1 MESYSIEDLENKL
14 KQDKAELQEIEAL
27 LEEDSNDDEL
37 QTLKNDL
44 ISIIKT
50 TTDLII
56 KKQRERENN
65 NISNVT
71 TQNNSTNSVA
81 VNNINNDNDNNN
93 NFNPSSEFKNNN
105 IIIPPPPTI
114 NKKSTYNDIINNNNN
129 YNNNNNNNNSNNND
143 NYNNNYNNNN
153 TSTNIIEDSS
163 FSETKMTVGSV
174 CEGQYS
180 VDGIWYRAKID
191 SINKDGTFVVTYTD
205 YGNSETLTFDKIR
218 PPTRSLKLLANQTLE
233 QKKYLQAPDQIQA
246 IPKSLKILPEDSEE
260 IRKQKQK
267 KIHSIKSMNRLKKV
281 EEEGKQKTQAWK
293 DFVNKP
299 KKSIPG
305 TFTDRKKTSMF
316 STGDGI
322 HSKVG
327 VIGSGRGMT
336 ESQQFQSLAKKSS
349 SIYP

>member
-14 KQDKAELQEIEAL
+14 KQDKTELLEIEAL
-27 LEEDSNDDEL
+27 LEEDNNDDEL

-44 ISIIKT
+44 ITIIKT

-56 KKQRERENN
+56 KKQREKETN
-65 NISNVT
+65 NIINNVT
-71 TQNNSTNSVA
+71 TPINSTSVA
-81 VNNINNDNDNNN
+81 VNNTNNNNSNN
-93 NFNPSSEFKNNN
+93 NFNSSSEFKNNN
-105 IIIPPPPTI
+105 I
-114 NKKSTYNDIINNNNN
+114 
-129 YNNNNNNNNSNNND
+129 NNNNNNNNNIIIPPPTTTINKKSTIND
-143 NYNNNYNNNN
+143 NDNNNN
-153 TSTNIIEDSS
+153 NIPSNIIEDNS

-205 YGNSETLTFDKIR
+205 YGNTETLTFDKIR

-233 QKKYLQAPDQIQA
+233 QKKYLQAPDQIQV

-260 IRKQKQK
+260 VKKQKQK

>member
-14 KQDKAELQEIEAL
+14 KQDKTELLEIEAL
-27 LEEDSNDDEL
+27 LEEDNNDDEL

-44 ISIIKT
+44 ITIIKT

-56 KKQRERENN
+56 KKQREKETN
-65 NISNVT
+65 NIINNVT
-71 TQNNSTNSVA
+71 TPINSTSVA
-81 VNNINNDNDNNN
+81 VNNTNNNNSNN
-93 NFNPSSEFKNNN
+93 NFNSSSEFKNNN
-105 IIIPPPPTI
+105 IIIPPPTI
-114 NKKSTYNDIINNNNN
+114 NKKSTFNDNDNNNIP
-129 YNNNNNNNNSNNND
+129 S
-143 NYNNNYNNNN
+143 
-153 TSTNIIEDSS
+153 NIIEDNS

-205 YGNSETLTFDKIR
+205 YGNTETLTFDKIR

-233 QKKYLQAPDQIQA
+233 QKKYLQAPDQIQV

-260 IRKQKQK
+260 VKKQKQK

-336 ESQQFQSLAKKSS
+336 ESQQFQSLAKD
-349 SIYP
+349 

>member
-14 KQDKAELQEIEAL
+14 KQDKTELLEIEAL
-27 LEEDSNDDEL
+27 LEEDNNDDEL

-44 ISIIKT
+44 ITIIKT

-56 KKQRERENN
+56 KKQREKETN
-65 NISNVT
+65 NIINNVT
-71 TQNNSTNSVA
+71 TPINSTSVA
-81 VNNINNDNDNNN
+81 VNNTNNNNSNN
-93 NFNPSSEFKNNN
+93 NFNSSEFKNNNNN
-105 IIIPPPPTI
+105 IIIPPPTTI
-114 NKKSTYNDIINNNNN
+114 NKKSTYNDNDND
-129 YNNNNNNNNSNNND
+129 NNNNNNNNNNNLP
-143 NYNNNYNNNN
+143 
-153 TSTNIIEDSS
+153 SNIIEDNS

-180 VDGIWYRAKID
+180 VDGVWYRAKID

-205 YGNSETLTFDKIR
+205 YGNTETLTFDKIR

-233 QKKYLQAPDQIQA
+233 QKKYLQAPDQIQV

-260 IRKQKQK
+260 VKKQKQK

-316 STGDGI
+316 STGEGI

>member
-14 KQDKAELQEIEAL
+14 KQDKTELLEIEAL
-27 LEEDSNDDEL
+27 LEEDNNDDEL

-44 ISIIKT
+44 ITIIKT

-56 KKQRERENN
+56 KKQREKETN
-65 NISNVT
+65 NIINNVT
-71 TQNNSTNSVA
+71 TPINSTSVA
-81 VNNINNDNDNNN
+81 VNNTNNNNSNN
-93 NFNPSSEFKNNN
+93 NFNSSSEFKNNN
-105 IIIPPPPTI
+105 IIIPPPTI
-114 NKKSTYNDIINNNNN
+114 NKKSTFNDNDNNNIP
-129 YNNNNNNNNSNNND
+129 S
-143 NYNNNYNNNN
+143 
-153 TSTNIIEDSS
+153 NIIEDNS

-205 YGNSETLTFDKIR
+205 YGNTETLTFDKIR

-233 QKKYLQAPDQIQA
+233 QKKYLQAPDQIQV

-260 IRKQKQK
+260 VKKQKQK

>member
-14 KQDKAELQEIEAL
+14 KQDKTELQEIEAL
-27 LEEDSNDDEL
+27 LEEDNDDEL

-44 ISIIKT
+44 ITIIKT

-56 KKQRERENN
+56 KKQREQEANSVNN
-65 NISNVT
+65 NTNNVT
-71 TQNNSTNSVA
+71 TPNNSTSVVV
-81 VNNINNDNDNNN
+81 VNNNNNNNNTNNSNN
-93 NFNPSSEFKNNN
+93 NFNSSSEFKNNN
-105 IIIPPPPTI
+105 NIIPPPTTTTTTTTI
-114 NKKSTYNDIINNNNN
+114 KKSTYND
-129 YNNNNNNNNSNNND
+129 D
-143 NYNNNYNNNN
+143 NIQ
-153 TSTNIIEDSS
+153 SNIIEDSS
-163 FSETKMTVGSV
+163 FSETKMTIGSV

-180 VDGIWYRAKID
+180 LDGIWYRAKID
-191 SINKDGTFVVTYTD
+191 SINKDGTFVVTYID

-233 QKKYLQAPDQIQA
+233 QKKYLQAPDQIQS
-246 IPKSLKILPEDSEE
+246 IPKSLKILPEDSDEVK
-260 IRKQKQK
+260 KQKQK

-336 ESQQFQSLAKKSS
+336 ESQQFQNLAKKSS

>member
-14 KQDKAELQEIEAL
+14 KQDKTELLEIEAL
-27 LEEDSNDDEL
+27 LEEDNNDDEL

-44 ISIIKT
+44 ITIIKT

-56 KKQRERENN
+56 KKQREKETN
-65 NISNVT
+65 NIINNVT
-71 TQNNSTNSVA
+71 TPINSTSVA
-81 VNNINNDNDNNN
+81 VNNTNNNNSNN
-93 NFNPSSEFKNNN
+93 NFNSSSEFKNNN
-105 IIIPPPPTI
+105 I
-114 NKKSTYNDIINNNNN
+114 
-129 YNNNNNNNNSNNND
+129 NNNNNNNNNIIIPPPTTTINKKSTIND
-143 NYNNNYNNNN
+143 NDNNNN
-153 TSTNIIEDSS
+153 IPSNIIEDNS

-205 YGNSETLTFDKIR
+205 YGNTETLTFDKIR

-233 QKKYLQAPDQIQA
+233 QKKYLQAPDQIQV

-260 IRKQKQK
+260 VKKQKQK

-316 STGDGI
+316 STGEGI

>member
-1 MESYSIEDLENKL
+1 MESYPIEDLENKL
-14 KQDKAELQEIEAL
+14 KQDKTELLEIEAL
-27 LEEDSNDDEL
+27 LEEDNNDDEL

-44 ISIIKT
+44 ITIIKT

-56 KKQRERENN
+56 KKQREKETN
-65 NISNVT
+65 NIINNVT
-71 TQNNSTNSVA
+71 TPINSTSVA
-81 VNNINNDNDNNN
+81 VNNTNNNNNSNN
-93 NFNPSSEFKNNN
+93 NFNSSSEFKNNN
-105 IIIPPPPTI
+105 NIIIPPPTI
-114 NKKSTYNDIINNNNN
+114 NKKSTYIDD
-129 YNNNNNNNNSNNND
+129 NNNNNNNNNIPSNITED
-143 NYNNNYNNNN
+143 N
-153 TSTNIIEDSS
+153 S
-163 FSETKMTVGSV
+163 FSETKMIVGSV

-205 YGNSETLTFDKIR
+205 YGNTETLTFDKIR

-233 QKKYLQAPDQIQA
+233 QKKYLQAPDQIQV
-246 IPKSLKILPEDSEE
+246 IPKSLKILPEDTEE
-260 IRKQKQK
+260 VRKQKQK

>member
-14 KQDKAELQEIEAL
+14 KQDKTELQEIEAL
-27 LEEDSNDDEL
+27 LEEDNNDDEL

-44 ISIIKT
+44 IAIIKT

-56 KKQRERENN
+56 KKQREQE
-65 NISNVT
+65 I
-71 TQNNSTNSVA
+71 
-81 VNNINNDNDNNN
+81 NNINNVTTPTTTNSTSVVVNNNNNNDNNINSNN
-93 NFNPSSEFKNNN
+93 NFNSSSEFKNNN
-105 IIIPPPPTI
+105 NNIIPPPTI
-114 NKKSTYNDIINNNNN
+114 KKSSTTYNNSNND
-129 YNNNNNNNNSNNND
+129 NNNNNNNSNDNNNND
-143 NYNNNYNNNN
+143 NIP
-153 TSTNIIEDSS
+153 SNIIEDSS

-174 CEGQYS
+174 CEGLYT

-205 YGNSETLTFDKIR
+205 YGNSETLTFDRIR

-246 IPKSLKILPEDSEE
+246 IPKSLKILPEDTEE
-260 IRKQKQK
+260 VRKQKQK

-299 KKSIPG
+299 KRSIPG